1 MDNVV
6 LEPPLYFAN
15 DHIFDLCFHPKSDF
29 LTASIITGEVKI
41 LSYNSDD
48 VKEVANLTHH

>member
-15 DHIFDLCFHPKSDF
+15 DHIFNINFHPNKDF
-29 LTASIITGEVKI
+29 LTASLITGEVKM
-41 LSYNSDD
+41 
-48 VKEVANLTHH
+48 